1 MAVEFK
7 NVKVVFSNMRNKL
20 NKNLLTQG
28 GRMFS
33 VEVDVNTPEF
43 KQLQEEFKELNKMAK
58 EAFAEKS
65 GKKVK
70 DASKEKGVG
79 NYLFGER
86 DEEYADKARLKFIVY
101 NIREKEVTGG
111 DSTKKELYEVLSPV
125 YSDPNFTYKLDNNG
139 KKQFVTEGGK
149 PWTPLSENIIDI
161 KCSLVA
167 GYNSTDS
174 RVSIRLKADEVRII
188 ESNVPS
194 SNKKGYGMLTL
205 DGAVQNVA
213 KKVEYAKPTQDES
226 AFFTDDDF
234 TTLDGANDMAELDV

>member
-20 NKNLLTQG
+20 NKNLQKQG

-33 VEVDVNTPEF
+33 VEVDANSPEF
-43 KQLQEEFKELNKMAK
+43 KQLQEQFNDLNKLAK
-58 EAFAEKS
+58 EIYGEKN

-86 DEEYADKARLKFIVY
+86 DEEYGNNARLKFIVY
-101 NIREKEVTGG
+101 NIREKDVTTEEG
-111 DSTKKELYEVLSPV
+111 TRQELYEVLSPI
-125 YSDPNFTYKLDNNG
+125 YDNDKFTYKLDNNG
-139 KKQFVTEGGK
+139 NKQYVLESGK
-149 PWTPLSENIIDI
+149 IWTPLSENTIDI

-167 GYNSTDS
+167 GYNSTDN
-174 RVSIRLKADEVRII
+174 RVSIRLKAEEVRIV

-194 SNKKGYGMLTL
+194 GGKNKMEMVTL
-205 DGAVQNVA
+205 EGVVQKNV
-213 KKVEYAKPTQDES
+213 KKAEYAQPSKDE
-226 AFFTDDDF
+226 AEF
-234 TTLDGANDMAELDV
+234 TTDELVALDVTNDMAELDV

>member
-20 NKNLLTQG
+20 NKNLQKQG

-33 VEVDVNTPEF
+33 VEVDANSPEF
-43 KQLQEEFKELNKMAK
+43 KQLQEQFNDLNKLAK
-58 EAFAEKS
+58 EIYGEKN

-86 DEEYADKARLKFIVY
+86 DEEYGNNARLKFIVY
-101 NIREKEVTGG
+101 NIREKDVTTEEG
-111 DSTKKELYEVLSPV
+111 TRQELYEVLSPI
-125 YSDPNFTYKLDNNG
+125 YDNDKFTYKLDNNG
-139 KKQFVTEGGK
+139 NKQYVLESGK
-149 PWTPLSENIIDI
+149 IWTPLSENTIDI

-167 GYNSTDS
+167 GYNSTDN
-174 RVSIRLKADEVRII
+174 RVSIRLKADEVRIV

-194 SNKKGYGMLTL
+194 GGKNKMEMVTL
-205 DGAVQNVA
+205 EGVVQKNV
-213 KKVEYAKPTQDES
+213 KKVEYAQPSKDE
-226 AFFTDDDF
+226 AEF
-234 TTLDGANDMAELDV
+234 TTDELVALDVTNDMAEFDV

>member
-20 NKNLLTQG
+20 NKNLQKQG

-33 VEVDVNTPEF
+33 VEVDANSPEF
-43 KQLQEEFKELNKMAK
+43 KQLQEQFNDLNKLAK
-58 EAFAEKS
+58 EIYGEKN

-86 DEEYADKARLKFIVY
+86 DEEYGNNARLKFIVY
-101 NIREKEVTGG
+101 NIREKDVTTEEG
-111 DSTKKELYEVLSPV
+111 TKQELYEVLSPI
-125 YSDPNFTYKLDNNG
+125 YDNDKFTYKLDNNG
-139 KKQFVTEGGK
+139 NKQYVLESGK
-149 PWTPLSENIIDI
+149 IWTPLSENTIDV

-167 GYNSTDS
+167 GYNSTDN
-174 RVSIRLKADEVRII
+174 RVSIRLKADEVRIV

-194 SNKKGYGMLTL
+194 GGKNKMEMVTL
-205 DGAVQNVA
+205 EGVVQKNV
-213 KKVEYAKPTQDES
+213 KKVEYAQPSKDE
-226 AFFTDDDF
+226 AEF
-234 TTLDGANDMAELDV
+234 TTDELVALDVTSDMSELDV

>member
-20 NKNLLTQG
+20 NKNLQKQG

-33 VEVDVNTPEF
+33 VEVDANSPEF
-43 KQLQEEFKELNKMAK
+43 KQLQEQFNDLNKLAK
-58 EAFAEKS
+58 EIYGEKN

-86 DEEYADKARLKFIVY
+86 DEEYGNNARLKFIVY
-101 NIREKEVTGG
+101 NIREKDVTTEEG
-111 DSTKKELYEVLSPV
+111 TRQELYEVLSPI
-125 YSDPNFTYKLDNNG
+125 YDNDKFTYKLDNNG
-139 KKQFVTEGGK
+139 NKQHVLESGK
-149 PWTPLSENIIDI
+149 IWTPLSENTIDI

-167 GYNSTDS
+167 GYNSTDN
-174 RVSIRLKADEVRII
+174 RVSIRLKADEVRIV

-194 SNKKGYGMLTL
+194 GGKNKMEMVTL
-205 DGAVQNVA
+205 EGVVQKNV
-213 KKVEYAKPTQDES
+213 KKVEYAQPSKDE
-226 AFFTDDDF
+226 AEF
-234 TTLDGANDMAELDV
+234 TTDELVALDVTNDMAELDV

>member
-20 NKNLLTQG
+20 NKNLQKQG

-33 VEVDVNTPEF
+33 VEVDANSPEF
-43 KQLQEEFKELNKMAK
+43 KQLQEQFNDLNKLAK
-58 EAFAEKS
+58 EIYGEKN

-86 DEEYADKARLKFIVY
+86 DEEYGNNARLKFIVY
-101 NIREKEVTGG
+101 NIREKDVTTEEG
-111 DSTKKELYEVLSPV
+111 TRQELYEVLSPI
-125 YSDPNFTYKLDNNG
+125 YDNDKFTYKLDNNG
-139 KKQFVTEGGK
+139 NKQYVLESGK
-149 PWTPLSENIIDI
+149 IWTPLSENTIDI

-167 GYNSTDS
+167 GYNSTDN
-174 RVSIRLKADEVRII
+174 RVSIRLKADEVRIV

-194 SNKKGYGMLTL
+194 GGKNKMEMVTL
-205 DGAVQNVA
+205 EGVVQKNV
-213 KKVEYAKPTQDES
+213 KKAEYAQPSKDE
-226 AFFTDDDF
+226 AEF
-234 TTLDGANDMAELDV
+234 TTDELVALDVTNDMAELDV

>member
-20 NKNLLTQG
+20 NKNLQKQG

-33 VEVDVNTPEF
+33 VEVDANSPEF
-43 KQLQEEFKELNKMAK
+43 KQLQEQFNDLNKLAK
-58 EAFAEKS
+58 EIYGEKN

-86 DEEYADKARLKFIVY
+86 DEEYGNNARLKFIVY
-101 NIREKEVTGG
+101 NIREKDVTTEEG
-111 DSTKKELYEVLSPV
+111 TKQELYEVLSPI
-125 YSDPNFTYKLDNNG
+125 YDNDKFTYKLDNNG
-139 KKQFVTEGGK
+139 NKQHVLESGK
-149 PWTPLSENIIDI
+149 IWTPLSENTIDI

-167 GYNSTDS
+167 GYNSTDN
-174 RVSIRLKADEVRII
+174 RVSIRLKADEVRIV

-194 SNKKGYGMLTL
+194 GGKNKMEMVTL
-205 DGAVQNVA
+205 EGVVQKNV
-213 KKVEYAKPTQDES
+213 KKVEYAQPSKDE
-226 AFFTDDDF
+226 AEF
-234 TTLDGANDMAELDV
+234 TTDELVALDVTNDMAELDV

>member
-20 NKNLLTQG
+20 NKNLQKQG

-33 VEVDVNTPEF
+33 VEVDANSPEF
-43 KQLQEEFKELNKMAK
+43 KQLQEQFNDLNKLAK
-58 EAFAEKS
+58 EIYGEKN

-86 DEEYADKARLKFIVY
+86 DEEYGNNARLKFIVY
-101 NIREKEVTGG
+101 NIREKDVTTEEG
-111 DSTKKELYEVLSPV
+111 TRQELYEVLSPI
-125 YSDPNFTYKLDNNG
+125 YDNDKFTYKLDNNG
-139 KKQFVTEGGK
+139 NKQYVLESGK
-149 PWTPLSENIIDI
+149 IWTPLSENTIDV

-167 GYNSTDS
+167 GYNSTDN
-174 RVSIRLKADEVRII
+174 RVSIRLKADEVRIV

-194 SNKKGYGMLTL
+194 GGKNKMEMVTL
-205 DGAVQNVA
+205 EGVVQKNV
-213 KKVEYAKPTQDES
+213 KKVEYAQPSKDE
-226 AFFTDDDF
+226 AEF
-234 TTLDGANDMAELDV
+234 TTDELVALDVTSDMSELDV

>member
-20 NKNLLTQG
+20 NKNLQKQG

-33 VEVDVNTPEF
+33 VEVDTNSPEF
-43 KQLQEEFKELNKMAK
+43 KQLQEQFNDLNKLAK
-58 EAFAEKS
+58 EIYGEKN

-86 DEEYADKARLKFIVY
+86 DEEYGNNARLKFIVY
-101 NIREKEVTGG
+101 NIREKDVTTEEG
-111 DSTKKELYEVLSPV
+111 TKQELYEVLSPI
-125 YSDPNFTYKLDNNG
+125 YDNDKFTYKLDNNG
-139 KKQFVTEGGK
+139 NKQYVLESGK
-149 PWTPLSENIIDI
+149 IWTPLSENTIDI
-161 KCSLVA
+161 KCSLIA
-167 GYNSTDS
+167 GYNSTDN

-194 SNKKGYGMLTL
+194 GGKNKMEMVTL
-205 DGAVQNVA
+205 EGVVQKNA
-213 KKVEYAKPTQDES
+213 KKVEYAQPSKDE
-226 AFFTDDDF
+226 AEF
-234 TTLDGANDMAELDV
+234 TTDELVALDVTSDMSELDV